1 MTPES
6 IARARA
12 VFRDNRI
19 PEHYSAPL
27 HLAVVIGFSV
37 VVATASLALLDD
49 VRPAEWVGHD
59 SQCSEGL

>member
-12 VFRDNRI
+12 AFRHNRI
-19 PEHYSAPL
+19 PEHYSGPL

-37 VVATASLALLDD
+37 VVATASLALLES

-59 SQCSEGL
+59 GQRSEGR